1 MFLLSQYDGYPLVKI
16 QTAIEN
22 DHEMVYPP
30 GNPRKKSILKSN
42 INGGE

>member
-30 GNPRKKSILKSN
+30 GNPRKKIHIK
-42 INGGE
+42 IEYKWW